1 MLKRLTAWTISLA
14 GRKSAQYW
22 LAFVAFIESSVFLIP
37 ADVLFVPMAMVKPK
51 NAYRYALIATLFS
64 VLGGVAGWLL
74 GHYAYE
80 AVAKPVLEFYGKLEA
95 FESLRGSS
103 SVDFILF
110 LLVTSGLSHLPPI
123 KVVTILSGA
132 AGINIWLFIISAILA
147 RGARFYLLA
156 WVLRKY
162 GPSIL
167 DFVVKRLTLVVA
179 VICVIVIIGF
189 TAYKLLH

>member
-95 FESLRGSS
+95 FEALRGSS

-179 VICVIVIIGF
+179 IICVIVIIGF

>member
-37 ADVLFVPMAMVKPK
+37 ADVLFVPMSMVKPK
-51 NAYRYALIATLFS
+51 KAYHYALIATIFS
-64 VLGGVAGWLL
+64 VLGGIAGWLL

-80 AVAKPVLEFYGKLEA
+80 AIAKPVLEFYGKLEA
-95 FESLRGSS
+95 FEALRSS
-103 SVDFILF
+103 SSIDFILF

-123 KVVTILSGA
+123 KIVTILSGA
-132 AGINIWLFIISAILA
+132 AGVNIWLFIISSILA

-179 VICVIVIIGF
+179 IICVIVIIGF
-189 TAYKLLH
+189 TAYKLMH